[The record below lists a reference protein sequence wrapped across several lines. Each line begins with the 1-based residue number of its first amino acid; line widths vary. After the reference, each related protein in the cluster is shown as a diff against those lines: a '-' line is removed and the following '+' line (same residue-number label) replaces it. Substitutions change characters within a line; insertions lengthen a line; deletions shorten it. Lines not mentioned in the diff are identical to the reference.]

1 MNYRNIIKAQF
12 IERPNRFI
20 AKCDLDGKII
30 IAHVRNTGRCR
41 ELLVPG
47 VTVYLEK
54 MDNGKRKTEFSLIC
68 VEKGDRLINID
79 STAPNKVFKE
89 ALENGTLEL
98 PDLDSLTLIKAE
110 KQYLESRF
118 DFYLETGTKKAFV
131 EVKGVTLEES
141 NTALFPDAPTERGI
155 KHMKELVKAVSEGYE
170 AYMVFIVQMKGV
182 SSFSPN
188 IKTHPEFGYELR
200 KAYEAGVHVL
210 CYDCFIGEAS
220 ISLGDYVPTVIY
232 RGRLPSHSIIR

>member
-20 AKCDLDGKII
+20 AKCNLDGKIVT
-30 IAHVRNTGRCR
+30 AHVRNTGRCR
-41 ELLVPG
+41 ELLIPG

-54 MDNGKRKTEFSLIC
+54 ADSGKRKTEFSLIC
-68 VEKGDRLINID
+68 VEKGERLINID

-89 ALENGTLEL
+89 ALESGMLKL
-98 PDLDSLTLIKAE
+98 PDLGSLTLIKAE
-110 KQYLESRF
+110 KQFMESRF
-118 DFYLETGTKKAFV
+118 DFYLETGTSKAFV

-141 NTALFPDAPTERGI
+141 NIALFPDAPTERGI
-155 KHMKELVKAVSEGYE
+155 KHMKELVKAVSSGYE

-182 SSFSPN
+182 LLFSPN

-200 KAYEAGVHVL
+200 KAFESGVHVL
-210 CYDCFIGEAS
+210 CFDCYTGEEF
-220 ISLGDYVPTVIY
+220 ISLGDSVRVAF
-232 RGRLPSHSIIR
+232 